1 MSVDK
6 TKCTLC
12 DKEFLSYKTM
22 WRHKKLK
29 HDNCSGLNLQLNNNC
44 RGLSTTMAI
53 NDDITCKI
61 CNKTYSC
68 NQSLWR
74 HNKNKH
80 KNISSESSEI
90 KTNNISQNSSEIK
103 VKIYKCKKCF
113 KIYNNRFS
121 KYEHQNKCNGTVSIT
136 LDQRLV
142 LLETALSESKELTAK
157 KITNN
162 SNNKINNKINN
173 GVINHITINKVG
185 AEPLNS
191 LTDKNITDIFSKEIE
206 SIFTFVELLNFNK
219 ELPENHNHC
228 VTNLEGSYINVYN
241 TDTMTVHKDRKK
253 YFFDT
258 LLCKSIDRM
267 EILFTKNK
275 NKFNLSKQK
284 EIRSTIDTLG
294 KLKDSYYNKKL
305 FDEII
310 KNLNLIAYNNK
321 NIILDT
327 WSDKDGEET
336 LEKDLENLNIE
347 ELLEERKKRMAPS
360 NCIAINSD
368 SEDLFNFKSI
378 NNKKIKATSDSD

>member
-44 RGLSTTMAI
+44 RGLTTTMAI
-53 NDDITCKI
+53 NDDITCRI

-80 KNISSESSEI
+80 KNISSKSSEI

-121 KYEHQNKCNGTVSIT
+121 KYEHQNKCNGTVSMT

-162 SNNKINNKINN
+162 SNNKINN
-173 GVINHITINKVG
+173 GVINHITINKIG
-185 AEPLNS
+185 TEPLNS

-368 SEDLFNFKSI
+368 SDSEDLFNFKSI
-378 NNKKIKATSDSD
+378 NKNNTSDSE

>member
-1 MSVDK
+1 MSISKYVCEK
-6 TKCTLC
+6 
-12 DKEFLSYKTM
+12 
-22 WRHKKLK
+22 
-29 HDNCSGLNLQLNNNC
+29 
-44 RGLSTTMAI
+44 
-53 NDDITCKI
+53 CKI
-61 CNKTYSC
+61 NFTSYQCMWKHNNKYHVSNICKDDNPGGNSGNNSTKSGKKVEYICNICKKKYASYH
-68 NQSLWR
+68 SLWR
-74 HNKNKH
+74 HTKIKH
-80 KNISSESSEI
+80 NTDNSTDSKISNNNSE
-90 KTNNISQNSSEIK
+90 NSSEIK
-103 VKIYKCKKCF
+103 VKIYKCKKCLKAYDNKYTKYQHQ
-113 KIYNNRFS
+113 KICKEN
-121 KYEHQNKCNGTVSIT
+121 IMT

-162 SNNKINNKINN
+162 SNNKINN
-173 GVINHITINKVG
+173 GVINHITINKIG
-185 AEPLNS
+185 TEPLNS

-378 NNKKIKATSDSD
+378 NKNNIKASSDSE